1 MTLRCPSFS
10 AAATRAVMPPE
21 TEEREETVAQFTEL
35 ELAGELELVAELVLL
50 GALELVLELLLHPA
64 TSRIDP
70 TAATLVATI
79 ALDARKVKPSH
90 AAPGVLRACVWHLG

>member
-1 MTLRCPSFS
+1 
-10 AAATRAVMPPE
+10 MPPE
-21 TEEREETVAQFTEL
+21 TEESEETVAQFTEL
-35 ELAGELELVAELVLL
+35 ELAGELELVAELVAELVLL